1 MTPWTRLDR
10 RARSAAAVLL
20 AALAVVGSV
29 LVGPA
34 AASQVAG
41 SGAVPGAAAR
51 GAAPAGVGLRDH
63 RDVARPA
70 LRRGAREQSAPTTD
84 SSVRTALGHG
94 PAPVTG
100 LLAVALLLIALIG
113 VRTPAFGR
121 VGACAP
127 PYGCVPAGPGTAGAR
142 ARLTSKRRTPPQPAD
157 RPARRPPRRTRLVRT
172 SAPSPRACHVPWRHP
187 CPHQ

>member
-34 AASQVAG
+34 AASQVTG
-41 SGAVPGAAAR
+41 SGAAPGAAAR
-51 GAAPAGVGLRDH
+51 GAAPAGVALRDH

-70 LRRGAREQSAPTTD
+70 PRRGAREQSAPRTE
-84 SSVRTALGHG
+84 SSVRTSLGHG

-100 LLAVALLLIALIG
+100 LLTVGLLLVALTVAGRLPSGASAP
-113 VRTPAFGR
+113 VRRRTAASR
-121 VGACAP
+121 RDRAP
-127 PYGCVPAGPGTAGAR
+127 PALALA
-142 ARLTSKRRTPPQPAD
+142 
-157 RPARRPPRRTRLVRT
+157 
-172 SAPSPRACHVPWRHP
+172 
-187 CPHQ
+187 